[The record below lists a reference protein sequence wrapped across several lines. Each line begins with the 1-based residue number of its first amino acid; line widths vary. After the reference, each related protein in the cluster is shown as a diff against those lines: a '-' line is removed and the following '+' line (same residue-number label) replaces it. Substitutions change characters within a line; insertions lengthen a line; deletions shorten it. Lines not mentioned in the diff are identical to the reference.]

1 MFSYFWRTHLQTLF
15 IKFITETLPFLKT
28 SCYSTIW
35 FEIHPARIEPKA
47 LRKTRHKKIQ
57 IEENKST
64 TKKLNFFKD
73 GRQIDEL
80 EERYTRRCKGRGARE
95 REVIW
100 VVLNCR
106 VSE

>member
-80 EERYTRRCKGRGARE
+80 EERYTVREDVKGEGHERGR
-95 REVIW
+95 
-100 VVLNCR
+100 
-106 VSE
+106 